1 MEKQNQEI
9 LNEAK
14 SRFQQIL
21 EYTTR
26 RNKYTEEAGEQPQD
40 PEAQDAPMDG
50 GAPMGPDAGAP
61 MDGGM
66 GGDPMAGGAP
76 MGPDAGGQM
85 PADGQ
90 QDQMGGQ
97 MPADGQQQAPEGFN
111 PQVPQ
116 DDMGE
121 MPPMDGGMG
130 DEGLQPDDDVID
142 VSDLTDSQEETQE
155 DVDKLG
161 AKFDKVMKYL
171 GQFEELIKAND
182 EKINDL
188 KAEFEKR
195 NPTQVEKLSMQ
206 TANSYP
212 FNQTPSEYW
221 ANKEKTSNYST
232 EDDENGTKQGQ
243 YVITKN
249 DIDGTVDWKSIADS
263 LDDFD
268 IMHQTMRNTMVL
280 PI

>member
-1 MEKQNQEI
+1 M

-14 SRFQQIL
+14 SRFQQIM

-26 RNKYTEEAGEQPQD
+26 RNKYTEEADDQPQD
-40 PEAQDAPMDG
+40 PETG
-50 GAPMGPDAGAP
+50 GAP
-61 MDGGM
+61 MDGA
-66 GGDPMAGGAP
+66 DPMAGGAP
-76 MGPDAGGQM
+76 ADPNGGM
-85 PADGQ
+85 PAPGGDMSPKGDDMGADPAAGADPMDG
-90 QDQMGGQ
+90 GA
-97 MPADGQQQAPEGFN
+97 PADPAAGEAPQGPEGFN

-116 DDMGE
+116 DGMGGDP
-121 MPPMDGGMG
+121 MADGAPMDG
-130 DEGLQPDDDVID
+130 GLQPDDDVID

-155 DVDKLG
+155 DIDKLD

-171 GQFEELIKAND
+171 GQFEELIKSND
-182 EKINDL
+182 DKINDL
-188 KAEFEKR
+188 RAEFERR

-212 FNQTPSEYW
+212 FSETPADYW
-221 ANKEKTSNYST
+221 ANKEKTSNYRT
-232 EDDENGTKQGQ
+232 EDDQNGTKQGQ

-249 DIDGTVDWKSIADS
+249 DIDGAVDWKNIADS

-268 IMHQTMRNTMVL
+268 IMHQTMKNTMGL

>member
-9 LNEAK
+9 LNEAM
-14 SRFQQIL
+14 SRFQQIM

-40 PEAQDAPMDG
+40 DPSQMPPEGGAPDGGAQEPGGDMPPMDG
-50 GAPMGPDAGAP
+50 GAPMDPNAGAQAP
-61 MDGGM
+61 GDDMSAGAADGGM
-66 GGDPMAGGAP
+66 PQDGGEA
-76 MGPDAGGQM
+76 
-85 PADGQ
+85 
-90 QDQMGGQ
+90 
-97 MPADGQQQAPEGFN
+97 QAPEGFN

-116 DDMGE
+116 DGMDAGMQS
-121 MPPMDGGMG
+121 MDGAMPEDGG
-130 DEGLQPDDDVID
+130 IQPGDDVID

-155 DVDKLG
+155 DVDKLD

-171 GQFEELIKAND
+171 GQFEELIKSND
-182 EKINDL
+182 DKINDL
-188 KAEFEKR
+188 KAEFERR

-212 FNQTPSEYW
+212 FSETPEQYW
-221 ANKEKTSNYST
+221 DNKEKTSNYRT
-232 EDDENGTKQGQ
+232 EDDQNGVKQGQ

-249 DIDGTVDWKSIADS
+249 DVDGTVDWKGIADT

-268 IMHQTMRNTMVL
+268 IMHQTMKNTMGL

>member
-9 LNEAK
+9 LNEAM
-14 SRFQQIL
+14 SRFQQIM

-40 PEAQDAPMDG
+40 DPSQMSPEGEAPDGGAPAPGGDMPPMDG
-50 GAPMGPDAGAP
+50 GAPMDPNAGVPAPGDDMSAGAA
-61 MDGGM
+61 DGGM
-66 GGDPMAGGAP
+66 PQDGGEA
-76 MGPDAGGQM
+76 
-85 PADGQ
+85 
-90 QDQMGGQ
+90 
-97 MPADGQQQAPEGFN
+97 QAPEGFN

-116 DDMGE
+116 DGMDAGMQ
-121 MPPMDGGMG
+121 PMDGAMPEDGG
-130 DEGLQPDDDVID
+130 VQPGDDVID

-155 DVDKLG
+155 EVDKLD

-171 GQFEELIKAND
+171 GQFEELIKSND
-182 EKINDL
+182 DKINDL
-188 KAEFEKR
+188 KAEFERR

-212 FNQTPSEYW
+212 FSETPEQYW
-221 ANKEKTSNYST
+221 DNKEKTSNYRT
-232 EDDENGTKQGQ
+232 EDDQNGVKQGQ

-249 DIDGTVDWKSIADS
+249 DVDGTVDWKGIADT

-268 IMHQTMRNTMVL
+268 IMHQTMKNTMGL